1 MRYSIDLDI
10 NNSKVLSFYVS
21 TFPPT
26 KKEKQPGGA
35 FVTITLPPPHPY
47 PQHTYLDLLTNYFL
61 K

>member
-35 FVTITLPPPHPY
+35 FVTITLPPP
-47 PQHTYLDLLTNYFL
+47 TLTPTHIP
-61 K
+61 